1 MIRYAS
7 ACCQCENGSD
17 GVEEERKNLNCMN
30 FKKIRWSSL
39 VWQTVLIF
47 ALFLTKI
54 LFVAQRS
61 FVAGQENINNKNFTW
76 KDESEK

>member
-1 MIRYAS
+1 
-7 ACCQCENGSD
+7 
-17 GVEEERKNLNCMN
+17 MN

-54 LFVAQRS
+54 LFVALRS

>member
-1 MIRYAS
+1 
-7 ACCQCENGSD
+7 
-17 GVEEERKNLNCMN
+17 MN

-47 ALFLTKI
+47 ALF
-54 LFVAQRS
+54 QRYS
-61 FVAGQENINNKNFTW
+61 LLHKDPLSLDKRIFCEGNINNKNFTW